1 VTLCTCDGWG
11 WGASL
16 TDSVGALRPA
26 ACCGACTSPRLLWC
40 CTGMGMHCILA
51 QPHELDPR
59 TSSMQLWACAARL
72 YRALGLGLCKGSCRP
87 GWAGLCLSS
96 SADLEQ
102 CHGCCYCLGCTCI
115 GAPACAQPRSA
126 PLLQTNL
133 SARTAALLRRL
144 GECLRS
150 RAGVA
155 LPASLQALRQAV
167 ALFGYVK
174 HGNLICCAALHG
186 ITVHAHALTLAWAKE
201 LEYDH
206 VRCRLLD
213 AAYLQ
218 ALKSTV
224 AD

>member
-133 SARTAALLRRL
+133 SARQLRCC
-144 GECLRS
+144 GAWGSAYVAVQEWRS
-150 RAGVA
+150 
-155 LPASLQALRQAV
+155 LPPCR
-167 ALFGYVK
+167 
-174 HGNLICCAALHG
+174 
-186 ITVHAHALTLAWAKE
+186 
-201 LEYDH
+201 
-206 VRCRLLD
+206 RCGKLWPCSD
-213 AAYLQ
+213 
-218 ALKSTV
+218 V
-224 AD
+224 